1 MKLRIK
7 SPWYVELSGL
17 RDFGRLV
24 CALERV
30 PLPSFALSL
39 NGAPAFAVQVD
50 FVNGRPVIFFVKNE
64 FGRVGEYLAYRIVGE
79 MEEVTLV
86 DYVSNPTFVYS
97 PIVKIDRSPKS
108 FLRSS
113 KVTSIFEYIA
123 IRLVDLSSLAKVCA
137 YKTIYEE
144 PPLPLLV
151 FEQKIENQ
159 IKYIIG
165 APMNVSESD
174 TISYFYYV
182 VLDDCPAASF
192 LRYSSQKSE
201 ATSFYN
207 RIDEHGYIFL
217 KLIRLAKP
225 HPLVRSLEFK

>member
-17 RDFGRLV
+17 KDFGRLV

-39 NGAPAFAVQVD
+39 NGAPALAVQVD
-50 FVNGRPVIFFVKNE
+50 FVNGRPVIFFVKNDFE
-64 FGRVGEYLAYRIVGE
+64 RVGEYLAYRIVGE
-79 MEEVTLV
+79 VEEVTLV

-97 PIVKIDRSPKS
+97 PIVRIDKSPKS
-108 FLRSS
+108 FSRSS
-113 KVTSIFEYIA
+113 KVTSTFEYIA
-123 IRLVDLSSLAKVCA
+123 IRLMNLASLAKVCA

-151 FEQKIENQ
+151 FEQDFENQ
-159 IKYIIG
+159 IRYVVG
-165 APMNVSESD
+165 APMSVSESD
-174 TISYFYYV
+174 TFSYFYYV
-182 VLDDCPAASF
+182 VLDKSPESFF

-207 RIDEHGYIFL
+207 RIDEHGYIYL

-225 HPLVRSLEFK
+225 HPLVRSLELK

>member
-39 NGAPAFAVQVD
+39 NGAPALAVQVD

-64 FGRVGEYLAYRIVGE
+64 FERVGEYLAYRIVGE
-79 MEEVTLV
+79 AEEVTLV

-97 PIVKIDRSPKS
+97 PIVRIAKSPKS
-108 FLRSS
+108 FSRSS
-113 KVTSIFEYIA
+113 KVSTTFEYVA
-123 IRLVDLSSLAKVCA
+123 IRLMNLASLAKVCA

-159 IKYIIG
+159 IRYVVG
-165 APMNVSESD
+165 APMSVSESD
-174 TISYFYYV
+174 TFSYFYYV
-182 VLDDCPAASF
+182 VLDKCPETFF

-207 RIDEHGYIFL
+207 RIDEHGYIYL

-225 HPLVRSLEFK
+225 HPLVRSLEHK

>member
-1 MKLRIK
+1 LK
-7 SPWYVELSGL
+7 
-17 RDFGRLV
+17 DFGRLV

-30 PLPSFALSL
+30 PLPSFSLSL
-39 NGAPAFAVQVD
+39 NGSAALAVQVD

-79 MEEVTLV
+79 VEEVTLV
-86 DYVSNPTFVYS
+86 EYVSNPTFVYS
-97 PIVKIDRSPKS
+97 PIVKIDKSPKS
-108 FLRSS
+108 FSKSS
-113 KVTSIFEYIA
+113 KVTSTFEYVA
-123 IRLVDLSSLAKVCA
+123 IRLSDLASLSKVCA

-151 FEQKIENQ
+151 FEQKIENL
-159 IKYIIG
+159 IKYIVG
-165 APMNVSESD
+165 APMSVSESD
-174 TISYFYYV
+174 TFSYFYYV
-182 VLDDCPAASF
+182 VLEESPSAPF

-207 RIDEHGYIFL
+207 RVDEHGYIYL

-225 HPLVRSLEFK
+225 HPLVRSLEFN

>member
-7 SPWYVELSGL
+7 SPWYVELSEL

-108 FLRSS
+108 FSRSS

-159 IKYIIG
+159 IKY
-165 APMNVSESD
+165 
-174 TISYFYYV
+174 FYYV

-207 RIDEHGYIFL
+207 RIDEHGYIYL

-225 HPLVRSLEFK
+225 HPLVRSLEFR